1 MAGYEVG
8 KGRYPDPSKLKMAV
22 VPAPSEVNAKSAKC
36 VASGERSA
44 KSSTSDRIR
53 CSTVVPASILYTL
66 PVSAPGRKRVKTMAW
81 PSGDSLLARESA
93 LTAVAPADALGD
105 VTRQSAVTNIAE
117 TTAAGFLMSVLPPPV
132 A

>member
-1 MAGYEVG
+1 
-8 KGRYPDPSKLKMAV
+8 
-22 VPAPSEVNAKSAKC
+22 
-36 VASGERSA
+36 
-44 KSSTSDRIR
+44 
-53 CSTVVPASILYTL
+53 
-66 PVSAPGRKRVKTMAW
+66 MAW